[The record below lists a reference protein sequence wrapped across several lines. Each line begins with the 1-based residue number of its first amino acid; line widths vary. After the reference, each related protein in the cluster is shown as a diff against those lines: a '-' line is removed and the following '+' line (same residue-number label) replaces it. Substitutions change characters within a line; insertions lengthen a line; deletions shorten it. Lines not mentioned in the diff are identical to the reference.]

1 MTRNTRYTRTF
12 FLKFLVVVAALI
24 ISACTLSAAE
34 IPTTPHRPI
43 NIYAQNGMVTSAHYL
58 ASQAGMEV
66 MVKGGNAI
74 DAAVATALA
83 LNLVEPYNTG
93 MGGGGFMTVRFA
105 KTGEVVFLDFREMAP
120 ASARKDM
127 YDSEQA
133 RKERWSTVGGR
144 AVGVPGWVKGLFH
157 ALDEYGTMS
166 FEQVMQPAI
175 RIAENGFE
183 WSQAQ
188 YNLLTDGSSFEE
200 MTNVNGDGSHVP
212 YFEDGLPIPVGTI
225 VKVPGVAKAFR
236 LLAKDGPDAFYKG
249 PIGEAL
255 VETVNA
261 TGGNMTMGDLANY
274 KVVVRKPASGTYR
287 GYQIYSSAPPSSGG
301 AHIVQL
307 LNFMENFDVASMPV
321 DSPAALHLWGQA
333 ENMVFADR
341 SAYMADT
348 DFIKVPLEGL
358 MSKEYAKT
366 MVARFDKDKYQTFDQ
381 PGDPWKF
388 ETSQK
393 KSDSGAPRGGNEY
406 HSTTHFSTVDREGNI
421 VAVTSTINWGFG
433 CKAIVPEYQFL
444 LNNQMDDFAMD
455 PKSVNAPEPG
465 KRPLSSM
472 SPTIVLDPQGRPF
485 MTVGAAG
492 AKMILTSVA
501 QVISHVIDHRMTMSE
516 AIEAPRVSPWIF
528 ASTQGKTLVEATA
541 GKASIDALKK
551 MGYPIDD
558 TATYHGV
565 CQGIIFYPE
574 RGLMEGASDQRSGT
588 GMPAGF

>member
-1 MTRNTRYTRTF
+1 MRNARSTRTF
-12 FLKFLVVVAALI
+12 FLRFMITVIALTVPVWT
-24 ISACTLSAAE
+24 SFAAE
-34 IPTTPHRPI
+34 PRTTPRSPI
-43 NIYAQNGMVTSAHYL
+43 NIYAKNGMVTAAHYL

-66 MVKGGNAI
+66 MAKGGNAI

-93 MGGGGFMTVRFA
+93 IGGGGFMTVRFA

-133 RKERWSTVGGR
+133 RKERWSTVGGK
-144 AVGVPGWVKGLFH
+144 AAGVPGWVKGLFY

-188 YNLLTDGSSFEE
+188 YNLLADGSNFEE
-200 MTNVNGDGSHVP
+200 MTNVNGDGKHVP
-212 YFEDGLPIPVGTI
+212 YFEDGLPIPAGTI
-225 VKVPGVAKAFR
+225 LKVPGVAKAFR

-249 PIGEAL
+249 PIGEAF
-255 VETVNA
+255 VKTVNA
-261 TGGNMTMGDLANY
+261 TGGEMTMQDLANY
-274 KVVVRKPASGTYR
+274 KVVVRRPVSGTYR

-301 AHIVQL
+301 THIIQL
-307 LNFMENFDVASMPV
+307 LNFMENFDVAGMPL
-321 DSPAALHLWGQA
+321 DSPQMLHLWGQA

-348 DFIKVPLEGL
+348 DFVKVPLEGL
-358 MSKEYAKT
+358 SSKEYAKT
-366 MVARFDKDKYQTFDQ
+366 MVERFDKDKYQKLDQ

-388 ETSQK
+388 ETKQQKSQL
-393 KSDSGAPRGGNEY
+393 GPRGGNEY

-444 LNNQMDDFAMD
+444 INNQMDDFAMD
-455 PKSVNAPEPG
+455 PQSVNAPEPG

-485 MTVGAAG
+485 MTVGSAG
-492 AKMILTSVA
+492 AKMILTNVA
-501 QVISHVIDHRMTMSE
+501 QVISHVIDRKMTMSE

-528 ASTQGKTLVEATA
+528 ANTQGQTLVEASA
-541 GKASIDALKK
+541 GKESLEALKK

-558 TATYHGV
+558 TSTYHGV
-565 CQGIIFYPE
+565 CQGIVFYQDRE
-574 RGLMEGASDQRSGT
+574 LMEGASDQRSGT